1 MEAALSAAH
10 AEVQACEEAAH
21 AASGWGMVHVQIE
34 SDSQNLVHAMRSTEF
49 DRAAEGIIYRNLRL
63 HMQLAFNS
71 VEFVFAPGTSNN
83 LAHELA
89 AFGASRQD
97 IRCIWPESLPDGVSV
112 LLASTVAEPGV

>member
-1 MEAALSAAH
+1 MNK
-10 AEVQACEEAAH
+10 
-21 AASGWGMVHVQIE
+21 
-34 SDSQNLVHAMRSTEF
+34 DSQNLVNAMRSTEF

-71 VEFVFAPGTSNN
+71 FEFVFAPRTGNN

-89 AFGASRQD
+89 AFRASRQD
-97 IRCIWPESLPDGVSV
+97 SRCFWPESLPDGV